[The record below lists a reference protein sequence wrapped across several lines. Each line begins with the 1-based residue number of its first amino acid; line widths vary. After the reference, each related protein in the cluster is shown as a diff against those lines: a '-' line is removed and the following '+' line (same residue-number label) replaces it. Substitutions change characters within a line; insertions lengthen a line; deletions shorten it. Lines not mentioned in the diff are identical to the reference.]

1 MDWPTKSC
9 HIQVNWEFHP
19 KAIWAESWHHG
30 DSWENSTFR
39 TCNQTG
45 MSIQDLTVRHS
56 HGTCCSK
63 AHCGKASVILVNIRK
78 FEGNAL
84 QHCNHQINQPARSSK
99 IPLNSF
105 TQNAHCKAVKET
117 PWEESPNHH
126 PNLPIFAPCF
136 AAFRRPAA
144 SSASWISYTQVQNVA
159 NCSQAST
166 NYKVKLLSIGGG
178 TMNHGKNHEDTKI
191 LEAARCLDFSELQE
205 INGYHLIHLR
215 SLYISQLHPSSPMFS
230 SKIFFLNRNLIC
242 QDFFPL
248 TFLCD
253 ISFQRSKLLSSPTK
267 S

>member
-159 NCSQAST
+159 NCSQVTSRLFLLKIRDDSGK
-166 NYKVKLLSIGGG
+166 YKLQGETAI
-178 TMNHGKNHEDTKI
+178 NWWWNHEPWEKPW
-191 LEAARCLDFSELQE
+191 
-205 INGYHLIHLR
+205 GY
-215 SLYISQLHPSSPMFS
+215 
-230 SKIFFLNRNLIC
+230 
-242 QDFFPL
+242 QDFRSRKVSG
-248 TFLCD
+248 FLRTPGD
-253 ISFQRSKLLSSPTK
+253 QWIPSDSPEKSIYKSTTPFISNV
-267 S
+267 